1 MELQGIAASIGD
13 DEAGNDNDDDTIG
26 KKQKK
31 QIVWTAEDSRKILK
45 SMYAGMKWLLTSFLE
60 VNFVFSLI
68 AMMVSIN

>member
-1 MELQGIAASIGD
+1 MELQGIASVGD
-13 DEAGNDNDDDTIG
+13 DEADDDNGDDTNG

-31 QIVWTAEDSRKILK
+31 HIVWTAEDSRKILE